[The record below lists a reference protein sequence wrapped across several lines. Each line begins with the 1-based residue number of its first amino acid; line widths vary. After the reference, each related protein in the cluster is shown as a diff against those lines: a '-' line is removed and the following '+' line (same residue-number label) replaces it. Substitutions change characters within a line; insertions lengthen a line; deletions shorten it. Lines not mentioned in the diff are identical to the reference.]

1 MIRYLFITFLLCFIT
16 DFSSAQTAY
25 SQALSCN
32 RGGFSLGYIHHMPA
46 ADSLT
51 SIGGFALDITFLK
64 TQLPYFNSSF
74 GIEFS
79 TGGRSFDRAVEDLVF
94 AGSEVDYNGYASYG
108 ISRIDVMG
116 KYIIG
121 AQLGRFVEFGI
132 PIRFGFRA
140 MRFSEEFGLYEGQ
153 EIAEADL
160 VSGDEA
166 AKENTDVFY
175 RSNKLGFGSGLN
187 LTFAP
192 NNIVSPFI
200 ELNFNYFG
208 GEDVPMP
215 NYADL
220 VNGLPSVPTRNLAN
234 NNEMTFR
241 VGVRF
246 NIGCPGNVTNVY
258 RSPSSTGRTAEY
270 SRHPAVETRIVQR
283 SSSSSSSSSNNT
295 NKEERVIL
303 NPRQPR
309 QPRTP
314 QP

>member
-1 MIRYLFITFLLCFIT
+1 MIRFLFFTFLLFFIPNN
-16 DFSSAQTAY
+16 SSAQTAY

-51 SIGGFALDITFLK
+51 SMGGFAMDITFLK
-64 TQLPYFNSSF
+64 TQFPYFNSSF
-74 GIEFS
+74 GVEFS
-79 TGGRSFDRAVEDLVF
+79 TGGRSFDRAVENLVF

-121 AQLGRFVEFGI
+121 AQLGRFVEFGV

-160 VSGDEA
+160 VSEDEA
-166 AKENTDVFY
+166 AKENTDVFH

-192 NNIVSPFI
+192 NNVVSPFI
-200 ELNFNYFG
+200 ELNFSYFG
-208 GEDVPMP
+208 GEDLPMP
-215 NYADL
+215 NNAEL
-220 VNGLPSVPTRNLAN
+220 VNGLPEVPRASLAN

-246 NIGCPGNVTNVY
+246 NIGCPGKVTNVY
-258 RSPSSTGRTAEY
+258 RSPSTAGRTAQY
-270 SRHPAVETRIVQR
+270 TKHPSVETRIVQR
-283 SSSSSSSSSNNT
+283 GSSSSSSSSSNN

-314 QP
+314 Q